1 VRTFAGADEQYAE
14 LARSAT
20 PKEKLQDEM
29 DGFACSKGASFL
41 DSILVEIKSGIEEA
55 LIRAAGEDDAG
66 TSD

>member
-1 VRTFAGADEQYAE
+1 
-14 LARSAT
+14 
-20 PKEKLQDEM
+20 M

-41 DSILVEIKSGIEEA
+41 DSILVDIKSGIEEA